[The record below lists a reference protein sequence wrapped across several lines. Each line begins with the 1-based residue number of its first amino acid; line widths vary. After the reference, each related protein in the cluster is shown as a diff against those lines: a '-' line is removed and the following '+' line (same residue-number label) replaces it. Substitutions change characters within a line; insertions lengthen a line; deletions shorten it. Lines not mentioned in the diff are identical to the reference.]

1 MVEPKRS
8 ALLTALAL
16 ALAAHAQL
24 PLGYDNIIMFNCPGM
39 ATGCRLLGYHP
50 LTTVSAKMGIPPPLP
65 TVHHSTQ
72 ALHADIRTTPD
83 TKPPLFSSIL
93 TQGCG

>member
-50 LTTVSAKMGIPPPLP
+50 LTTVETAAGGQTLLFPKAPPWGGPWIGL
-65 TVHHSTQ
+65 
-72 ALHADIRTTPD
+72 
-83 TKPPLFSSIL
+83 
-93 TQGCG
+93 